1 MCDIHFYLTCSLLW
15 WTDHSIAFLLV
26 WKCKSLKELKKT
38 NPKTKQSVYVFK
50 QENLIKFSIKQLEN
64 KPIILIFEHKL
75 GKEMLRLYKK
85 NTYKG
90 SSFWEKCLFWVTFI
104 FVV

>member
-1 MCDIHFYLTCSLLW
+1 MKMQVTEGI
-15 WTDHSIAFLLV
+15 
-26 WKCKSLKELKKT
+26 KKN

-85 NTYKG
+85 IHIKG
-90 SSFWEKCLFWVTFI
+90 VLSEKSAFFE
-104 FVV
+104 